1 MKVVVRE
8 MDQIR
13 ALGANFRGDTQC
25 FRNAQ
30 VRRMLGAKKRVDH
43 KHASAPKS
51 IDGVRWNGLRVC
63 HVRQRTDAISKHR
76 HRAVRNGHRHDL
88 DVADDKCHVGL
99 DDMSSTFWLGRA
111 RNRSTI
117 IEDVGELAA

>member
-1 MKVVVRE
+1 MRE
-8 MDQIR
+8 VDQIR
-13 ALGANFRGDTQC
+13 ALGANFRGDTHC

-51 IDGVRWNGLRVC
+51 IDGVRGNGLRVC
-63 HVRQRTDAISKHR
+63 HVRQRTDAIAKHR
-76 HRAVRNGHRHDL
+76 HRAVREGHRHDL
-88 DVADDKCHVGL
+88 DVADEKWNVGL
-99 DDMSSTFWLGRA
+99 DDMSSTFWLGRT
-111 RNRSTI
+111 RDRSTI